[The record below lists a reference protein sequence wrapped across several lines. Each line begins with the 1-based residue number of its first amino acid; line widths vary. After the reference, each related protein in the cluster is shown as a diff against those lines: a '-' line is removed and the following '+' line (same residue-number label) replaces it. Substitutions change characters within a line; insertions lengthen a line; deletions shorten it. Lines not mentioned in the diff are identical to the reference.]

1 MRFSIGS
8 AGTGKPHGARRFLA
22 LALGFALCAL
32 PASAQNANLTPK
44 RITFDRLGKSATVY
58 VFNQGTRP
66 GVFDIELVDRAMTP
80 MGEIAPVSDAASR
93 ADLKDPAAK
102 LHSAKSMVVVTPRR
116 VTLAPGKG
124 QTIRVRAAAPGMIEP
139 GEYRTH
145 LTVTALPPADVGLSA
160 DEAVSGERGEVAFRI
175 NTVLGIS
182 IPVILRHGAI
192 DVRAA
197 FAGGRIVMETLP
209 PEPGIPAHKVAVLV
223 IDLVRAGGNSLFGDI
238 EVRSLDAGSKRGPLA
253 QLRGVGVYPE
263 IDRRTL
269 RLPLAR
275 IPQPG
280 ERLVVTF
287 SDDDT
292 APGTELAKVTVTA
305 A

>member
-1 MRFSIGS
+1 MRLSIRS
-8 AGTGKPHGARRFLA
+8 ALAGTPASAARLAAIA
-22 LALGFALCAL
+22 LAFLLCTL
-32 PASAQNANLTPK
+32 PASAQNANVTPK
-44 RITFDRLGKSATVY
+44 RITFDRLGKSATVF
-58 VFNQGTRP
+58 VFNQGNQP
-66 GVFDIELVDRAMTP
+66 GVFNIELIDRAMTP
-80 MGEIAPVSDAASR
+80 SGEIAPVSDVATKPDLR
-93 ADLKDPAAK
+93 APAAR
-102 LHSAKSMVVVTPRR
+102 LQSARPLVVVTPRR
-116 VTLAPGKG
+116 VALAPGKG
-124 QTIRVRAAAPGMIEP
+124 QTIRVRAAAPATLAP

-145 LTVTALPPADVGLSA
+145 LTVTALPPADAGLSA
-160 DEAVSGERGEVAFRI
+160 DEAAAGDRGEIAFRI

-182 IPVILRHGAI
+182 IPVIVRHGAV

-197 FAGGRIVMETLP
+197 FDGGRIETQTLP

-223 IDLVRAGGNSLFGDI
+223 IDLVRAGGSSLFGDI
-238 EVRSLDAGSKRGPLA
+238 EVKSLDGGAKRGPLG
-253 QLRGVGVYPE
+253 QLRGVGVYTE

-292 APGTELAKVTVTA
+292 TPGTELAKATVVAT
-305 A
+305 